1 MVKDCWFYYKHYKDN
16 QWSNNFVILVY
27 VHVAVLFC
35 VHLPVVSLLPRS
47 MYIVYTCTFSFPC
60 SPRSVYIFTFQVYV
74 PSLCIFFIFH
84 YLLGV
89 CIFSIFFVFPGVCIF
104 STFSFFV
111 FSGVCIFSTFS
122 FFVPQVQQQLPQ
134 KKDQV
139 LHCDLIPPQRA
150 LYQRL
155 IQQFKQVIKDVQGK
169 DTNDGASMLMQLRKA
184 SNHPL
189 LLRNHYN
196 DEILLKMAKKL
207 TKVNPAISL
216 NLWMARIRHFPS
228 FHG

>member
-1 MVKDCWFYYKHYKDN
+1 
-16 QWSNNFVILVY
+16 
-27 VHVAVLFC
+27 
-35 VHLPVVSLLPRS
+35 
-47 MYIVYTCTFSFPC
+47 MYIVYTCTFSFLC
-60 SPRSVYIFTFQVYV
+60 SPRSVYIFTFQVHV
-74 PSLCIFFIFH
+74 PSLCIFFLFH

-89 CIFSIFFVFPGVCIF
+89 CIFSTFFVFP
-104 STFSFFV
+104 
-111 FSGVCIFSTFS
+111 GVCIFSTFS

-216 NLWMARIRHFPS
+216 NL
-228 FHG
+228 